1 MNPRTLSDISD
12 AVVDTIQVT
21 TSTHTLSYRFLN
33 NRSPRSPRPIYH
45 KLDAERKRTEKW
57 ANEVRSINIKKL
69 RETFSPEECNRVLDA
84 LGELR
89 HNYEKASLKLESV
102 DQRERNLPDLDLL
115 TKDYDDLEKLLSNL
129 TSANDALQQI
139 VHAPSMYSPKS
150 NVKSAQR
157 RGELAPERKVMDMT
171 LMQETSRPPFIP
183 AVRTIYRTT
192 YSTLVTI
199 SVRRADPKI
208 ARSASRLKLWG
219 AGLFEMAIPL
229 DTVFDS
235 NRDAFRPVRQGILRI
250 LVDILVWAGATQP
263 IVAVRLGATNYSSR
277 TRAEQDE

>member
-1 MNPRTLSDISD
+1 MDPVTLSD
-12 AVVDTIQVT
+12 AVVEIFQVA
-21 TSTHTLSYRFLN
+21 STLTLSYRFLN
-33 NRSPRSPRPIYH
+33 NGSPRSPPPIYH
-45 KLDAERKRTEKW
+45 KLDAERKRTENW

-69 RETFSPEECNRVLDA
+69 RETFPPEECNRVLDA

-89 HNYEKASLKLESV
+89 RNYEKASLKLKSV
-102 DQRERNLPDLDLL
+102 DHRERTLPNLDLL
-115 TKDYDDLEKLLSNL
+115 NKEYDDLEKLLSNL

-150 NVKSAQR
+150 DVKRPRR
-157 RGELAPERKVMDMT
+157 RGELAPERKVTDMT
-171 LMQETSRPPFIP
+171 LMQETIRPPFIP
-183 AVRTIYRTT
+183 AVRTIYGTT

-199 SVRRADPKI
+199 SVRRPDPKI

-235 NRDAFRPVRQGILRI
+235 NRDAFRPVRHCILRI

-263 IVAVRLGATNYSSR
+263 IVPVRQGATDYSSR
-277 TRAEQDE
+277 TRAEQVE